1 MPASPRSLTLEQ
13 LHRQRI
19 QAIARRTAALVA
31 DRYDRLDV
39 DNLAAS
45 FRTFVPVAAELVASG
60 QRDAQAAT
68 AAFYAAYAGAELGA
82 ARATPTPRPGIAGTT
97 VDGRP
102 LRAPLAAVVPAT
114 YLAIKSGRPIAQ
126 ALGFGRFA
134 AIRIAGSETSDA
146 SWRELLGQLQSD
158 PTAAGWTWVSSGR
171 SCGACLAQADN
182 RTRPATQRMGRHAGC
197 DCTAAPVMAGAADRA
212 RRPTGRDAF
221 NRMTPEEQAATFRSG
236 GAEKAAAIRAGQIGL
251 EDLVR
256 VERHAEWR
264 ATITE
269 ASLADLGLS
278 RGG

>member
-13 LHRQRI
+13 LHRARI

-31 DRYDRLDV
+31 DRYDAIDPG
-39 DNLAAS
+39 NLALG
-45 FRTFVPVAAELVASG
+45 FRAFVPVAAELVAGG

-68 AAFYAAYAGAELGA
+68 AAFYATYTGAELGTS
-82 ARATPTPRPGIAGTT
+82 RPTPTPRPGIAGTT

-114 YLAIKSGRPIAQ
+114 YLAIKSGRPLAQ
-126 ALGFGRFA
+126 ALGFGRYA
-134 AIRIAGSETSDA
+134 AIRIAGSEASDA
-146 SWRELLGQLQSD
+146 AWRELLGQLAAD
-158 PTAAGWTWVSSGR
+158 DAAAGWTWVSSGR

-197 DCTAAPVMAGAADRA
+197 DCTAAPVMAGAADRV
-212 RRPTGRDAF
+212 RRPTGREAF
-221 NRMTPEEQAATFRSG
+221 NRMTPAEQAATFKAG
-236 GAEKAAAIRAGQIGL
+236 GAEKAAAIRDGRIEL

-256 VERHAEWR
+256 VERHADWR

-269 ASLADLGLS
+269 ASLADLGLQ